1 MSVNHIYNNQTN
13 GYIQLIMG
21 PMFSGKTSFLKSIF
35 DRFTIARKKCLMVK
49 YINDNRY
56 DDKYVITH
64 TGIKCTGDTIKASK
78 LEELDKIVNNYEVI
92 CIDEIQFY
100 NDAPQYCDKWA
111 NEGLIIICAGLSGT
125 FERKEFPIISKLI
138 PLCEKIE
145 LLRAVCPETGNDAT
159 FSYRISDSNEIVDIG
174 GSDKYKAVDR
184 ITYNNLINQ
193 KINEQNNK

>member
-1 MSVNHIYNNQTN
+1 MSVNNMYNNQN
-13 GYIQLIMG
+13 GYIRLIIG
-21 PMFSGKTSFLKSIF
+21 PMFSGKTSFLKTIF
-35 DRFTIARKKCLMVK
+35 DRFTIAGKKCLMVK

-78 LEELDKIVNNYEVI
+78 LSEIDKLIYNYDVI

-100 NDAPQYCDKWA
+100 IDAPEYCDKWA
-111 NEGLIIICAGLSGT
+111 NDGLIIICAGLSGT
-125 FERKEFPIISKLI
+125 FERKEFPVISKLI

-159 FSYRISDSNEIVDIG
+159 FSYRINNNNEVIDIG
-174 GSDKYKAVDR
+174 GNDKYKAVDR
-184 ITYNNLINQ
+184 KTYNILINDKKQ
-193 KINEQNNK
+193 IKN

>member
-1 MSVNHIYNNQTN
+1 M
-13 GYIQLIMG
+13 
-21 PMFSGKTSFLKSIF
+21 
-35 DRFTIARKKCLMVK
+35 D
-49 YINDNRY
+49 

-78 LEELDKIVNNYEVI
+78 LIELDNIVKHYHVI

-100 NDAPQYCDKWA
+100 EDAPEFCDKWA

-125 FERKEFPIISKLI
+125 FERKEFPVISKLI

-159 FSYRISDSNEIVDIG
+159 FSYKMSDNNDVIDIG
-174 GSDKYKAVDR
+174 GSEKYKAVDR

-193 KINEQNNK
+193 KLNEQQHN

>member
-1 MSVNHIYNNQTN
+1 MSENNIYQQQNN
-13 GYIQLIMG
+13 GYIRLIMG
-21 PMFSGKTSFLKSIF
+21 PMFSGKTTFLKSIF
-35 DRFTIARKKCLMVK
+35 DRFTIAGKKCLMVK
-49 YINDNRY
+49 YVNDNRY
-56 DDKYVITH
+56 DEKYVVTH
-64 TGIKCTGDTIKASK
+64 TGIKCTGDTIKAGK
-78 LEELDKIVNNYEVI
+78 LMELDNIVKNYNVI

-100 NDAPQYCDKWA
+100 NDAPDYCDKWA

-159 FSYRISDSNEIVDIG
+159 FSYRISDNNNVIDIG

-184 ITYNNLINQ
+184 ITYNNLINS
-193 KINEQNNK
+193 KLNNK